1 MMAILP
7 LQVHHP
13 GPALL
18 NDHSSDAGE
27 DNLGR
32 DRADDASD
40 GDICATNV
48 DDACESDMQD
58 SAVPAKYH
66 FKTSHLQRLFRQYDW
81 YSYDESTC
89 MSWCLACAWSPSSCG
104 KCKLKDGVLIDS
116 DHISSRLKKHGG
128 ESNHIKAYNNWD
140 PRVFLVKQI
149 PTPNWRWVPTG
160 NELNGIQDRNF
171 KRLNILDPVQNIKII
186 INFD

>member
-1 MMAILP
+1 MIIPVTL
-7 LQVHHP
+7 
-13 GPALL
+13 
-18 NDHSSDAGE
+18 SDDSE

-66 FKTSHLQRLFRQYDW
+66 FKTSHLRRLFRQYDW

-140 PRVFLVKQI
+140 PRYGYPAGLLGPSRAEQAAGSRAISKLLRLFLCLA
-149 PTPNWRWVPTG
+149 TPVLSAGFHCKTA
-160 NELNGIQDRNF
+160 
-171 KRLNILDPVQNIKII
+171 
-186 INFD
+186 